1 MAFKLTKDFKWCIT
15 NIISNNFKDKIK
27 GRVWSLISTSSSMF
41 KGLPYK
47 ENVDFFSGFFAS
59 FLLIFRFFFISDWS
73 RFPSFLLKTQSLSP
87 LLQFYFKY
95 SVDFYVFSFFLSFLF
110 ICLQG
115 PSFQCDFFSFYSLK
129 RTGGCE
135 TICGFECDFP
145 KLDHTW
151 FFPLIC

>member
-1 MAFKLTKDFKWCIT
+1 MAFKLTKDFKWCLT
-15 NIISNNFKDKIK
+15 NIMSNNFKDKIK
-27 GRVWSLISTSSSMF
+27 GGCDHWALPLHQCLQVYLVKRMLISF
-41 KGLPYK
+41 L
-47 ENVDFFSGFFAS
+47 D
-59 FLLIFRFFFISDWS
+59 FLLHSSWFLDFFFISDWS

-110 ICLQG
+110 LSLQG

-145 KLDHTW
+145 KLDHTG

>member
-95 SVDFYVFSFFLSFLF
+95 SVDFYVFSFFYLFYFFLSRVLLF
-110 ICLQG
+110 NVI
-115 PSFQCDFFSFYSLK
+115 SFPFIASKGQVVVKPFVGLNVIFQN
-129 RTGGCE
+129 
-135 TICGFECDFP
+135 
-145 KLDHTW
+145 
-151 FFPLIC
+151 